1 MTRRR
6 ARAIAQSQIASGQ
19 NYVYDDASRE
29 VPVSAADPAGTHPP
43 TTARLDIIENTLEG
57 ITDVLSRLIGNPP
70 GPDVAQAPGPVP
82 SALGLAPP
90 APTVASLEPASARPS
105 SDVSRDSNG
114 LPDPACTDAG
124 GEFEDISRCISG
136 LGADGALSGGLKAG
150 DSVPMKYK
158 EDIWSNKYVDM
169 YDILYPNKEHAMA
182 LTIQGDGDN
191 PTLGVVSK
199 RKYELEE
206 LEWATAFDDFM
217 AVYLLKYPNDRS
229 DILTYAKHIKIMMRD
244 QLNWRAYDQK
254 FRQGREMTGCKW
266 SSIRVDLQIECS
278 RLYASSH
285 SPNPIPAS
293 PRFHMRS
300 QSVPVGYCY
309 SFHSRNQNCVAG
321 AVCTYKHS
329 CPNCDKFHPRYRPCP
344 GTQGHSIT
352 PYSG

>member
-1 MTRRR
+1 MR
-6 ARAIAQSQIASGQ
+6 
-19 NYVYDDASRE
+19 
-29 VPVSAADPAGTHPP
+29 
-43 TTARLDIIENTLEG
+43 
-57 ITDVLSRLIGNPP
+57 
-70 GPDVAQAPGPVP
+70 
-82 SALGLAPP
+82 
-90 APTVASLEPASARPS
+90 
-105 SDVSRDSNG
+105 
-114 LPDPACTDAG
+114 
-124 GEFEDISRCISG
+124 ISRCISG

-158 EDIWSNKYVDM
+158 ENIWSNKNVDM

-182 LTIQGDGDN
+182 LTIQGDEDN

-278 RLYASSH
+278 SLYASSH
-285 SPNPIPAS
+285 SSNPIPAS

-300 QSVPVGYCY
+300 QCVPVGYCY

-321 AVCTYKHS
+321 AVCTYNIPVPIVTSFTLDTVLALELRVTRLLHIPGRLDALTGTISRLNVSPSTLKRYGIQLCQTRIPKHFL
-329 CPNCDKFHPRYRPCP
+329 PETYAFF
-344 GTQGHSIT
+344 
-352 PYSG
+352 